1 MRKKG
6 SRQTARHSDDLPDIR
21 MHGWTDRRTDGRLN
35 IRIRVDYVT
44 YRSRVPCF
52 SNKARSHFFLAK
64 SSIPLIMLKYISN
77 GNECPKLCSGHMV
90 PNINDTYLIELP
102 KYEPNTS

>member
-44 YRSRVPCF
+44 YRSRTDAASRMCQVFQTKQDPT
-52 SNKARSHFFLAK
+52 FF
-64 SSIPLIMLKYISN
+64 
-77 GNECPKLCSGHMV
+77 
-90 PNINDTYLIELP
+90 
-102 KYEPNTS
+102 